1 MSLFGRR
8 RQQPKEETTRSESE
22 PRPRSLTSLVGRAR
36 LLVAAELE
44 SRRRGKELADL
55 LSVTAA
61 SEWFD
66 PEMREIRR
74 QLDRKIRENNFK
86 LSALTIQDLRRLTE
100 VIEAIDRAARRPT
113 VIK

>member
-8 RQQPKEETTRSESE
+8 RQKEDTPHQQPE
-22 PRPRSLTSLVGRAR
+22 PQTRSLTALVGRAR
-36 LLVAAELE
+36 LLVGTELE

-55 LSVTAA
+55 LNVTAA

-74 QLDRKIRENNFK
+74 QLDLKIRQNNFK
-86 LSALTIQDLRRLTE
+86 LSALSINDLRRLTE
-100 VIEAIDRAARRPT
+100 VIEAIDRAARRQT
-113 VIK
+113 GLK